1 MSSYLGSL
9 KRNLVGTAVVSG
21 LVLALGVG
29 YAAAQSQPSTGD
41 IVHAL
46 TPKPLTRSLSV
57 SPEMIKKQQDDAK
70 FVDGLKDRRSLTVG
84 EREKVAVIAQDKPKI
99 DLEVNF
105 DFGSARIAKSA
116 MPTVDALA
124 KALNDPALKGSTFVV
139 AGYTDAKGSE
149 DYNQNL
155 SERRANAVK
164 NILVSKYGIAAST
177 LVATGYGKTHLKNP
191 SDPYGGENRRVGVVN
206 MVSEQAKN

>member
-9 KRNLVGTAVVSG
+9 KRNLVGTAVVGS
-21 LVLALGVG
+21 LVLSLGIG
-29 YAAAQSQPSTGD
+29 FATAQDQPSTGQ

-57 SPEMIKKQQDDAK
+57 SPAEVAKQKEDDR
-70 FVDGLKDRRSLTVG
+70 FVSGLRHNRSLSAG
-84 EREKVAVIAQDKPKI
+84 DREKVAVIAQDKPKI
-99 DLEVNF
+99 DLEVKF
-105 DFGSARIAKSA
+105 DFNSAEISKSA

-124 KALNDPALKGSTFVV
+124 KALNDPSLKGSTFLV

-155 SERRANAVK
+155 SERRADAVK
-164 NILVSKYGIAAST
+164 NILTNKYGISADT
-177 LVATGYGKTHLKNP
+177 LVTAGYGKTHLKNP
-191 SDPYGGENRRVGVVN
+191 SDPNGGENRRVGIVN
-206 MVSEQAKN
+206 MASQQAKN